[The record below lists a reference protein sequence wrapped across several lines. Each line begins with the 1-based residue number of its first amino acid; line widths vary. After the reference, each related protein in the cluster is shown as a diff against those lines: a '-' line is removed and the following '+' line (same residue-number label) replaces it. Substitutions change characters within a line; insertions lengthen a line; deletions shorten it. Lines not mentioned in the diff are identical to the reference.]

1 MPRIL
6 LVEDNADT
14 GASVQLMLELA
25 GHEVVWA
32 KSGKQAMVHLRPQ
45 PQADL
50 VITDILMPDMD
61 GIETIQFIRKTWPQL
76 PMIAMTGQ
84 IQAPYLR
91 AATLFG
97 VKATLQKPFTF
108 EQLQAAIAKAM
119 APPLA

>member
-6 LVEDNADT
+6 LVEDNPDT

-25 GHEVVWA
+25 GHQVTWA
-32 KSGKQAMVHLRPQ
+32 KSGKQALVHLRPE

-50 VITDILMPDMD
+50 LITDILMPDMD
-61 GIETIQFIRKTWPQL
+61 GIETIQFVRKTWPQL
-76 PMIAMTGQ
+76 PVIAMTGQ

-97 VKATLQKPFTF
+97 VKATLQKPFTHT
-108 EQLQAAIAKAM
+108 QLVEAIAKALTP
-119 APPLA
+119 AS